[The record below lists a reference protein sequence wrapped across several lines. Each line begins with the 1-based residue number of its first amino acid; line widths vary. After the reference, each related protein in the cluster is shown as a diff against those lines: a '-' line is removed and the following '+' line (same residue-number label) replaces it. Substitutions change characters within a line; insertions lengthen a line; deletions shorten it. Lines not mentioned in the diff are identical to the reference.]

1 MKVHYRS
8 HKSPSPVPFREPDQ
22 SSPCPLSQ
30 LLKIH
35 FILSSHLGLG
45 SSNWSL
51 SLRFP
56 HQNPVCNFP
65 QSQTSHMPRPSQSCL
80 FVHPHLIW
88 RGVQIIKF
96 FIMCLLQSPVTS
108 SYLDTNIFLSTLFS
122 NILSLCSSLNI
133 SVQVSHPY
141 KILLLLLLLSSS
153 SLLYHNK
160 RDVRSSAQN
169 NLPDAIHSSL
179 SACFID
185 FLTRETVNFVTC
197 RNGLTS
203 DKVNFTCTFVTIM
216 NTLSGMG
223 KDGRM
228 EKAFHH

>member
-1 MKVHYRS
+1 M
-8 HKSPSPVPFREPDQ
+8 PPVPIAEDPFYIILP
-22 SSPCPLSQ
+22 SWPGFFQ
-30 LLKIH
+30 LVS
-35 FILSSHLGLG
+35 FP
-45 SSNWSL
+45 
-51 SLRFP
+51 RFP

-141 KILLLLLLLSSS
+141 KILLLLLLLLLS

-160 RDVRSSAQN
+160 CDVRSSAQN
-169 NLPDAIHSSL
+169 NLPDAIHNSL

-197 RNGLTS
+197 SDGLTS

-216 NTLSGMG
+216 NTLSGLEKEERITFINYMSTA
-223 KDGRM
+223 RM
-228 EKAFHH
+228 QTLISQWKPSTT